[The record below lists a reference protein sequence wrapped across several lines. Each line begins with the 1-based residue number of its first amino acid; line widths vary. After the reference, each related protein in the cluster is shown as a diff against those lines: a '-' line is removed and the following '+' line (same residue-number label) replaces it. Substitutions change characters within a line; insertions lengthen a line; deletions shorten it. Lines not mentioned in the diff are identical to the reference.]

1 MFFFFLGT
9 RMADNV
15 IKFNEFND
23 KELKIVG
30 HHVLCVEL
38 ITVSLFSSGQRQ

>member
-1 MFFFFLGT
+1 MMIELQ
-9 RMADNV
+9 MADNV

-30 HHVLCVEL
+30 HHVLCVEP
-38 ITVSLFSSGQRQ
+38 ITVSLFHLDVNSR

>member
-1 MFFFFLGT
+1 MMIEL

-15 IKFNEFND
+15 IKLNEFND
-23 KELKIVG
+23 EELKIVG

-38 ITVSLFSSGQRQ
+38 ITVPLFHLDNVNSR